1 MRPAPAPAN
10 RFRAGR
16 APRRTPPIDTLAHPT
31 ELSVIIPAYN
41 EAERLPGTL
50 AAVRAWMDGVGYPVE
65 LVVVD
70 DGSRDGTGAII
81 EAAAAED
88 PRVRAV
94 VQPEN
99 GGKGAAI
106 EAGVKAAR
114 GGEVVF
120 FDADLSYDL
129 GYVAAARAALAAGA
143 DLAIGTRD
151 AGPEDTRKRGY
162 SLVRRAAS
170 WAFNRYVEGLL
181 RLGVSDTQCGFK
193 AFRREVAE
201 ALFDAIATRGFG
213 FDVELLYLARRWGL
227 EIALVPVGMEPRG
240 GSSVNVLRH
249 SVTMARDVLRIRR
262 RARRGEYPATIPR

>member
-1 MRPAPAPAN
+1 MR
-10 RFRAGR
+10 RASTELD
-16 APRRTPPIDTLAHPT
+16 APIDTFAPRP
-31 ELSVIIPAYN
+31 ELSVIIPAYD

-50 AAVRAWMDGVGYPVE
+50 AAVRAWMDGAGYPVE

-70 DGSRDGTGAII
+70 DGSRDGTGALI

-94 VQPEN
+94 RLDQN
-99 GGKGAAI
+99 RGKGAAI
-106 EAGVKAAR
+106 EAGVAAAR

-129 GYVAAARAALAAGA
+129 GYIADARRALAGGA

-151 AGPEDTRKRGY
+151 AGPDDTRRSGY
-162 SLVRRAAS
+162 SPIRRAAS
-170 WAFNRYVEGLL
+170 WAFNRYVERLL
-181 RLGVSDTQCGFK
+181 KLGVSDTQCGFK
-193 AFRREVAE
+193 AFRRDAAA
-201 ALFDAIATRGFG
+201 ALFGAISTRGFG

-227 EIALVPVGMEPRG
+227 ALALVPVAMESRA

-249 SVTMARDVLRIRR
+249 SVSMARDVLRIRR
-262 RARRGEYPATIPR
+262 RARRGEYPAAIPR